1 MPAPAASGPSPPWNS
16 SASVEGEESAKIGL
30 YQGEGK
36 DEIYDDNTLT
46 SDVPTRLQPLQR
58 IINVANAGLTRSS
71 LDAEHTGE
79 QHPSRP
85 RGEYDIV

>member
-1 MPAPAASGPSPPWNS
+1 MPAPAASGPSRPWDP
-16 SASVEGEESAKIGL
+16 SAAVEGEESAKTGL
-30 YQGEGK
+30 CQGKGK
-36 DEIYDDNTLT
+36 DEPDDDNTLT
-46 SDVPTRLQPLQR
+46 SDVSMRLLPPQR

-79 QHPSRP
+79 HPSRP

>member
-1 MPAPAASGPSPPWNS
+1 MPAPAASGPSRPWDP

-36 DEIYDDNTLT
+36 DEPYDDNTLT
-46 SDVPTRLQPLQR
+46 SDVPMRLQPLQR

-79 QHPSRP
+79 HPSRP
-85 RGEYDIV
+85 QGEYDIV